1 MLVYFRAIWYILW
14 SFGIFYGIFFPF
26 WYVEPRKLWQP
37 WFNPYQYTNGMLTW
51 YIHNVANEKWAFS
64 YTNAKQTEMNLNIIL
79 KILNRDAFNT
89 TIINTIYY

>member
-1 MLVYFRAIWYILW
+1 
-14 SFGIFYGIFFPF
+14 
-26 WYVEPRKLWQP
+26 
-37 WFNPYQYTNGMLTW
+37 MLTW